1 MTTDRRVFPVAIPPR
16 PTPSASPSPRVRQR
30 FKQSLRVWRA
40 AAGQVHAMN
49 MMYGRPNRMYHDR
62 GAEHI
67 HPDTAA
73 VHEQVWK
80 EALSWGKQLAE
91 ARRSFC
97 STGVQSA
104 RELLK
109 ATGEEYVLLRSRLSQ
124 VQFLADAIDEPEDN
138 VGVDILTALPPG
150 EAEWYAS
157 EQNVVDWTGK
167 SQEQV
172 YDL

>member
-1 MTTDRRVFPVAIPPR
+1 MSTDRRMFPIAIPPR
-16 PTPSASPSPRVRQR
+16 PTPSASPSPRLRQR
-30 FKQSLRVWRA
+30 FKQKLRVWRA

-49 MMYGRPNRMYHDR
+49 TMYGRPNRMYHDR

-109 ATGEEYVLLRSRLSQ
+109 ATGEEYVLHRSRLSQ
-124 VQFLADAIDEPEDN
+124 VQFFSRCDRRAR
-138 VGVDILTALPPG
+138 G
-150 EAEWYAS
+150 
-157 EQNVVDWTGK
+157 
-167 SQEQV
+167 
-172 YDL
+172 